1 ASVRYAAGELHG
13 SALAETDGHLVVV
26 CGFDEDRVVV
36 NDPAA
41 ANLGEVRRSYAI
53 DEFATV
59 WLRDRGAG
67 YVMGPLA

>member
-1 ASVRYAAGELHG
+1 
-13 SALAETDGHLVVV
+13 VVV

-41 ANLGEVRRSYAI
+41 ANLAEVRRSYAI